1 MGWLISVIE
10 TQDDKTGFVPGHE
23 EIHDKVARQLGWIQ
37 RCEATTLTIHDHI
50 RNHQEA
56 A

>member
-23 EIHDKVARQLGWIQ
+23 TILRQLGWIP
-37 RCEATTLTIHDHI
+37 RCEATTITIHDHI
-50 RNHQEA
+50 RNHKEA

>member
-10 TQDDKTGFVPGHE
+10 TQDDRVGFVPGHE
-23 EIHDKVARQLGWIQ
+23 QILRELGWIQ
-37 RCEATTLTIHDHI
+37 RCEATTITIHDHI
-50 RNHQEA
+50 RNHKDA

>member
-23 EIHDKVARQLGWIQ
+23 ERIRQLGWI
-37 RCEATTLTIHDHI
+37 RRGEATTLTIHDHI